1 MPPLLIAATTPDAP
15 GFAALRIES

>member
-1 MPPLLIAATTPDAP
+1 MPPLLIAATTPAAP